1 MVGAAQEG
9 RWNLN
14 RLRNLRS
21 SDLFLLVE
29 HMLYVALG
37 GVLSV
42 TALAALAG
50 VVHTLWG
57 AFTDWNGPNS
67 LLVTVD
73 RLLFVLMLAE
83 ILHTVCVSIKSGALT
98 CEPFLVV
105 GLIACIRR
113 VLVITL
119 ESSQAKGAPDADS
132 SALFQSSMI
141 ELGVLGAPIL
151 VMVISI
157 YLVRRASDGG
167 GTVSTG
173 LD

>member
-1 MVGAAQEG
+1 MS
-9 RWNLN
+9 RF
-14 RLRNLRS
+14 RDLRS
-21 SDLFLLVE
+21 SDLFLMVE
-29 HMLYVALG
+29 HALYVALG
-37 GVLSV
+37 VVLSV
-42 TALAALAG
+42 TGLAALAD

-57 AFTDWNGPNS
+57 AMINWNGPS
-67 LLVTVD
+67 ALLVTVD

-83 ILHTVCVSIKSGALT
+83 ILHTVRVSIKSGALT
-98 CEPFLVV
+98 CEPFLIV

-119 ESSQAKGAPDADS
+119 ESSQANGKSEAGGQEV
-132 SALFQSSMI
+132 FQSSMI
-141 ELGVLGAPIL
+141 ELGILGGLIL

-157 YLVRRASDGG
+157 YLVRRAGDGE